1 MKSPMITLILLIINA
16 FFFQPTHQY
25 RLSKREL
32 TEFDLTSFIVSTCS
46 ADKTDMLIQNLC
58 DQTLQSALMGDFPI
72 LTYYCK
78 TIGVGMNYCNNINQ
92 NMVNNENV
100 RAKRFTYRRFARS
113 LNEDRKTYHT
123 GQEMDNHIDLE
134 QKLIMQLCMTT
145 TEKTVVDTDQFCN
158 RTLEQVLRGRYPEIA
173 RLCKYHPDFDYCRNL
188 RSYSLLFSL
197 PLTKSSSATNPITS
211 NMNPW
216 LVPSSASSKLSDNE
230 SFTDQQRIN
239 KYKHLSS
246 PSSSSSSS
254 SLSSLSSSSSSS
266 SSST

>member
-1 MKSPMITLILLIINA
+1 MKSPMITLILLIITA

-78 TIGVGMNYCNNINQ
+78 TIGVGMSYCNTINQ
-92 NMVNNENV
+92 NTVSDENI
-100 RAKRFTYRRFARS
+100 RAKRFAYRRFARS
-113 LNEDRKTYHT
+113 LNEDSKMYHT
-123 GQEMDNHIDLE
+123 GQEMDNQIDFE

-145 TEKTVVDTDQFCN
+145 TEKSVVDTDKFCN
-158 RTLEQVLRGRYPEIA
+158 RTLQQVHQGRYPEIT
-173 RLCKYHPDFDYCRNL
+173 RLCKHQPDFDYCRHL

-197 PLTKSSSATNPITS
+197 PLTKSSSSTNPITP
-211 NMNPW
+211 NVNPW
-216 LVPSSASSKLSDNE
+216 LVPSSASSKSSDNE
-230 SFTDQQRIN
+230 SFTHQQRIN
-239 KYKHLSS
+239 KYKQLSS
-246 PSSSSSSS
+246 I
-254 SLSSLSSSSSSS
+254 
-266 SSST
+266 